1 MPIPP
6 IPPDVAA
13 AASAKAGREVAKG
26 STRLGVR
33 TTRGVARSGIRLVLH
48 TIARIIWRIARFIAL
63 WVLVP
68 FIMFTLLKLGV
79 DAANTKLWPSSDRS
93 RRSASA
99 STRSGG
105 TSPICSHHSFL
116 NGSPGTSEAEA

>member
-33 TTRGVARSGIRLVLH
+33 TTRGVARSGIRLILH
-48 TIARIIWRIARFIAL
+48 TIARILWRIMRFIAL

-79 DAANTKLWPSSDRS
+79 DAANTKLWPSSDLLTTIRLRIDS
-93 RRSASA
+93 QWWNIAHLLSSLIPEWF
-99 STRSGG
+99 TWN
-105 TSPICSHHSFL
+105 I
-116 NGSPGTSEAEA
+116 